1 MKTKIA
7 PWVILL
13 TFLLSYDANLTAK
26 DGYEYWPGTTYN
38 NSIPTVKQVLG
49 YDSGERITSHSNV
62 IKYFEALS
70 KTAPDRIKLFDY
82 GESWEGRR
90 LIYAAIS
97 SAENINRLDELK
109 DGMQQLRDSRKT
121 NQGAAQQLIDTLP
134 ATVWLAHSIHG
145 NEISSSDAAMMTA
158 FHLLAAQG
166 DGRVDEILKNV
177 VVFINPLQN
186 PDGRD
191 RFVHGF
197 EMAEGLEPDSDP
209 MAAEHDEPWPGGR
222 TNHYLFDLNRD
233 WFILTQPESQGH
245 TRALREWTPLVVLD
259 IHEMGGN
266 SSYFFSP
273 EPAPHN
279 PHFTQ
284 TRSEN
289 VLLFAQN
296 HRKYFDQFGFD
307 YFTLDVFDGFYP
319 GYGSTFMS
327 YFGSIT
333 MLFEQASSRGLVYRR
348 DDGTDLQYRETV
360 RHHFVA
366 SISTAEVAAKNRT
379 KLLKD
384 FYDYGKS
391 AIAEANKEKTKAF
404 VIPKQA
410 DQAGANKLAGLL
422 AIHGVEV
429 EEATSSFKVGSET
442 FESGSYLIRTVQPAK
457 RLIHVLLDPNVS
469 MGAEFLKEEDR
480 LHRKGLNSKIYDVTS
495 WSLPL
500 MFNVDVKQIT
510 TDVRGN
516 FSRVEPRLV
525 KPGTISNSEAT
536 VAFLAPWGETTSARL
551 LSRALRLGLKV
562 KSSDEPFTNEGR
574 KYPGGSLIFLCHDNP
589 DNLAQ
594 TLQTLARETG
604 AEIIGTSNS
613 WMSKGPNF
621 GSRKVVEMVPPKVAI
636 LWDTPTSAYSAGNTR
651 FVIERQLGYPVTAIR
666 TENIKSRNLSRYQ
679 VLIMPERRNYADVLG
694 KTGAEN
700 LKDWVSKGGTLIG
713 LGSALNYL
721 ISEEVGLLSSK
732 LEYAYNPHEK
742 KEKKEKKGDEKKSS
756 KTPGSLLTA
765 ETYRKAITPVKK
777 SPSRLA
783 GFIVKAEV
791 DPEHWLAA
799 GLAKELNVLV
809 RRGDIYTPLRLDKG
823 TNVARFKAANE
834 LLVSGYIYD
843 ETREQLAFKPF
854 VMVENHGRGHV
865 IGFAYSPTHRAYV
878 DGLNMILMNAIF
890 RGAAHSRPL
899 R

>member
-1 MKTKIA
+1 MKTKIV
-7 PWVILL
+7 PWIILVAL
-13 TFLLSYDANLTAK
+13 FLSCHTELAAQD
-26 DGYEYWPGTTYN
+26 DYEYWPGTTYN
-38 NSIPTVKQVLG
+38 SSVPTVKQVLG

-62 IKYFEALS
+62 IKYFETLS
-70 KTAPDRIKLFDY
+70 KAAPARMKLFDY

-97 SAENINRLDELK
+97 STDNINRLDELK
-109 DGMQQLRDSRKT
+109 DGMHQLRDSRKT
-121 NQGAAQQLIDTLP
+121 KPGAAQRLIDTLP

-191 RFVHGF
+191 RFLHGF
-197 EMAEGLEPDSDP
+197 EMAKGLEPDSDP
-209 MAAEHDEPWPGGR
+209 MSAEHDEPWPGGR

-245 TRALREWTPLVVLD
+245 TQALREWNPLVVVD

-307 YFTLDVFDGFYP
+307 YFTLDIFDGFYP

-333 MLFEQASSRGLVYRR
+333 MLFEQASSRGLIYRR
-348 DDGTDLQYRETV
+348 NDGTDLQYRETV
-360 RHHFVA
+360 RHHFVG
-366 SISTAEVAAKNRT
+366 SISTAEVAAKNRA

-384 FYDYGKS
+384 FYDFGKS

-422 AIHGVEV
+422 AVHGVEV
-429 EEATSSFKVGSET
+429 EEATSSFKAGSET
-442 FESGSYLIRTVQPAK
+442 FASGSYLIRTAQPAK
-457 RLIHVLLDPNVS
+457 RLIHVLLDQNVS
-469 MGAEFLKEEDR
+469 MGADFLKEEDR

-500 MFNVDVKQIT
+500 MFNIDVKQIT

-525 KPGTISNSEAT
+525 KPGTISNTAAT
-536 VAFLAPWGETTSARL
+536 VAFLARWGETTAARL

-613 WMSKGPNF
+613 WMSNGPNF
-621 GSRKVVEMVPPKVAI
+621 GSRKVVDMVPPKVAI
-636 LWDTPTSAYSAGNTR
+636 LWDTPTSSYSAGNTR

-666 TENIKSRNLSRYQ
+666 TDNIKSGNLSRYQ
-679 VLIMPERRNYADVLG
+679 VLIMPESRNYADVLG

-700 LKDWVSKGGTLIG
+700 LKGWVSKGGTLIG

-721 ISEEVGLLSSK
+721 ISTEVGLLSSK
-732 LEYAYNPHEK
+732 LEYAYNPDEK
-742 KEKKEKKGDEKKSS
+742 KEKKEDEKKKSS

-765 ETYRKAITPVKK
+765 ETYRKAITPIKK

-791 DPEHWLAA
+791 DPDHWLGA

-823 TNVARFKAANE
+823 TNVVRFKAANE
-834 LLVSGYIYD
+834 LLVSGYLYD

-854 VMVENHGRGHV
+854 VMVQNHGRGHV